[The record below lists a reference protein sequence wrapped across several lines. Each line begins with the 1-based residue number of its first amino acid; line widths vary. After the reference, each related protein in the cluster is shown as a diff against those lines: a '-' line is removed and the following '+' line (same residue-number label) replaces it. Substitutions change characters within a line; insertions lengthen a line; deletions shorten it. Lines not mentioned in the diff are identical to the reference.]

1 MSKAVVGIDFGTL
14 SGRAVV
20 VSVADGK
27 ILASAEH
34 SYPHGVI
41 DRELE
46 GQQLPPDWA
55 LQVPADYLEV
65 LGKAVPQAVA
75 DSGVSPGDVVG
86 LAVDFTSC
94 TVFPTDSSYAPLC
107 EKPEFARRPHA
118 YVKLWKHHASQQQ
131 GKVVN
136 KVLAELAPET
146 LARYG
151 GEVSADW
158 QLAKALALFEE
169 DREVWDAASHFVEAG
184 DWIIQRLTGELAAS
198 MSLAG
203 YKGNFVDGSHP
214 PAEVLEAMAPGFS
227 RLLELLPQPVA
238 KPGDRVGSLT
248 AEAAALTGLPE
259 GIAVAAAN
267 IDAHATV
274 PAANACEPGQLALIM
289 GTSTCH
295 MMTSESFGEVPGIGG
310 IVPDGIVKGL
320 WGYEAGQAGVGD
332 IFGWF
337 VDTCVPPAY
346 VEAAAAK
353 GIGVHEYL
361 TELAAAQQVGEH
373 GLLALDWHS
382 GNRSIL
388 DDTELTG
395 LMLGLTLTTTPEDQY
410 RALLEATAFGTR
422 VIIEAF
428 REAGVEVGDL
438 VVAGGLVKNPLLMQI
453 YADVTNLPLAICP
466 SVASGAHGS
475 AIYAAVAAGE
485 YPDVR
490 EAAPVMA
497 HREVTPETT
506 FTPIPENVAAYDDL
520 YREYRVLHDYFG
532 KGRNEV
538 MHHLKACRKQ
548 ILVTKSQG

>member
-1 MSKAVVGIDFGTL
+1 MSRTVVGIDFGTL

-34 SYPHGVI
+34 TYPHGVI
-41 DRELE
+41 DRELA
-46 GQQLPPDWA
+46 GRPLPPDWA
-55 LQVPADYLEV
+55 LQVPADYVEV
-65 LGKAVPQAVA
+65 LGRVVPEALEA
-75 DSGVSPGDVVG
+75 SGVAAADVVG

-94 TVFPTDSSYAPLC
+94 TVLPTDEACRPLC
-107 EKPEFARRPHA
+107 ERPEFEKRPHA
-118 YVKLWKHHASQQQ
+118 YAKLWKHHASQRQ

-136 KVLAELAPET
+136 EVLAELAPET

-184 DWIIQRLTGELAAS
+184 DWIVQFLTGEMTAS

-203 YKGNFVDGSHP
+203 YKGNFVDGSYP
-214 PAEVLEAMAPGFS
+214 SAKVLDAMAPGFS
-227 RLLELLPQPVA
+227 RLLELVPHPVA
-238 KPGDRVGSLT
+238 RPGERVGSLA

-274 PAANACEPGQLALIM
+274 PAANACEPGQLTLIM

-320 WGYEAGQAGVGD
+320 WGYEAGQAGTGD

-337 VDTCVPPAY
+337 VDNCVPSSH
-346 VEAAAAK
+346 VEAAAAR
-353 GIGVHEYL
+353 GVGVHEYL
-361 TELAAAQQVGEH
+361 TELASRQRVGEH

-395 LMLGLTLTTTPEDQY
+395 LMLGTTLTTTPEDQY
-410 RALLEATAFGTR
+410 RALLESTAFGTR

-428 REAGVEVGDL
+428 RDAGIEVKDL

-485 YPDVR
+485 YADVR
-490 EAAPVMA
+490 EAAPAMA
-497 HREVTPETT
+497 HREATPETV

-520 YREYRVLHDYFG
+520 YREYRRLHDHFG
-532 KGRNEV
+532 TGGNDV
-538 MHHLKACRKQ
+538 MHRLKARRRE
-548 ILVTKSQG
+548 ILVAKSAV

>member
-1 MSKAVVGIDFGTL
+1 MSEAVVGIDFGTL

-34 SYPHGVI
+34 TYPHGVI

-46 GQQLPPDWA
+46 GQPLPPDWA
-55 LQVPADYLEV
+55 LQVPADYIEV
-65 LGKAVPQAVA
+65 LEKAVPEAVA
-75 DSGVSPGDVVG
+75 ASGVAPEDVVG
-86 LAVDFTSC
+86 LAIDFTSC
-94 TVFPTDSSYAPLC
+94 TVFPTDEAYRPLC
-107 EKPEFARRPHA
+107 EKPEFAKRPHA
-118 YVKLWKHHASQQQ
+118 YVKLWKHHASQPQ
-131 GKVVN
+131 GKIVN
-136 KVLAELAPET
+136 KVLAELAPGT

-184 DWIIQRLTGELAAS
+184 DWIIQRLTGELTAS

-203 YKGNFVDGSHP
+203 YKGNFVDGSYP
-214 PAEVLEAMAPGFS
+214 SAEVLDAMAPGFS
-227 RLLELLPQPVA
+227 RLLELVPQPVA
-238 KPGDRVGSLT
+238 RPGDRVGSLT
-248 AEAAALTGLPE
+248 AEAAALTGLQE

-274 PAANACEPGQLALIM
+274 PAANACEPGQLTLIM

-310 IVPDGIVKGL
+310 IVPDGIVRGL

-337 VDTCVPPAY
+337 IDTCVPPSH
-346 VEAAAAK
+346 VKAAAAK
-353 GIGVHEYL
+353 GVGVHEYL
-361 TELAAAQQVGEH
+361 TELAAGQQVGEH

-382 GNRSIL
+382 GNRSVL

-395 LMLGLTLTTTPEDQY
+395 LMLGTTLTTTPEDQY
-410 RALLEATAFGTR
+410 RALLESTAFGTR

-428 REAGVEVGDL
+428 RDAGIEVKDL

-485 YPDVR
+485 YADVR

-497 HREVTPETT
+497 HREATPETI

-520 YREYRVLHDYFG
+520 YREYRRLHDYFG
-532 KGRNEV
+532 TGDNDV
-538 MHHLKACRKQ
+538 MHRLKERRRN
-548 ILVTKSQG
+548 ILVAKSAE